1 MFTSE
6 TDMSSED
13 ITPDLDRVQDLYSK
27 GEIED
32 AEILLQKCIDK
43 ARLPSHAFMEQ
54 IMRDSNDE
62 SIKDSVLKLHFL
74 NYV

>member
-6 TDMSSED
+6 TDMPSED
-13 ITPDLDRVQDLYSK
+13 ITPDLDRVQELYSK

-32 AEILLQKCIDK
+32 AEILLQKCINK
-43 ARLPSHAFMEQ
+43 ARLLTHDFMKQ
-54 IMRDSNDE
+54 IVDESNDE